1 MSTMTPSR
9 IHGQMTAE
17 LAPVGADV
25 LLGVTAGATAG
36 AVAVCVTVGAA
47 VAVGVTVGVAVAVA
61 VCVTVGAAVA
71 VALWSGDAVADVLGR
86 AVRLGEKL
94 EIGPPPLAHPVARL
108 APPRSAARTRALPV
122 KRRIADSF
130 RASSRSRTL
139 S

>member
-1 MSTMTPSR
+1 
-9 IHGQMTAE
+9 MTAE

-47 VAVGVTVGVAVAVA
+47 VAVGVTVGVA